1 MAGAAGSAAFFRSAR
16 AFAGR
21 CRSPTKSVFMKKTHL
36 KSISV
41 SERKPVLL
49 LAIRNIEKGYVYEVT
64 KDNRKTA
71 VIYPYGHAQMP
82 LFAFS
87 GGSILKRD
95 MEMPQEHWAYDA
107 HNLEPEEG

>member
-1 MAGAAGSAAFFRSAR
+1 
-16 AFAGR
+16 
-21 CRSPTKSVFMKKTHL
+21 MKKTHL

-49 LAIRNIEKGYVYEVT
+49 SAIRNVEEGYVYEVT